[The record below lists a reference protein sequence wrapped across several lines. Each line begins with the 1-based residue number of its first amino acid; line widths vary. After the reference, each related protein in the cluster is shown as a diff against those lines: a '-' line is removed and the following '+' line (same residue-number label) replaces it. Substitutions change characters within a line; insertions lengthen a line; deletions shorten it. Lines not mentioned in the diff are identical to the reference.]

1 MQTGEFCTLCEKVVV
16 TFRSE
21 QPIVSLSELP
31 NTFDPT
37 SKKYSWKHYDLMEY
51 ALMPRKIEKTSGEVD
66 LYICMDEDE
75 IDDID
80 LMEYASEFLQKEI
93 VPSWDNFQ
101 VVHVMSAFLSPPL
114 DIGCRRIEHN

>member
-1 MQTGEFCTLCEKVVV
+1 METNEICTLCEKVVV
-16 TFRSE
+16 TFSSE

-31 NTFDPT
+31 NTFDPV

-51 ALMPRKIEKTSGEVD
+51 ALVPRKIDKTSGEVD

-80 LMEYASEFLQKEI
+80 LMEYANEFLHKEI
-93 VPSWDNFQ
+93 IPSWDNFQ
-101 VVHVMSAFLSPPL
+101 VVQVISAFLSPPF
-114 DIGCRRIEHN
+114 DVECRRMGHN